1 MVLSR
6 EDFMKKIKEKI
17 GDDSSDESLKFIED
31 MNDTYDDLAKKGN
44 PNKKTDEEWEKH
56 VKEQVEAKD
65 NEWRER
71 YKARFFDGVEDD
83 GANGDDKTDPLLAPT
98 EKKPTPEETIT
109 VDDLFK
115 ESEDK

>member
-6 EDFMKKIKEKI
+6 EDFMKRIKEKI
-17 GDDSSDESLKFIED
+17 GDDSSDESLKFLED
-31 MNDTYDDLAKKGN
+31 MNDTYDDLSKKSN
-44 PNKKTDEEWEKH
+44 PNKKTDEEWEKQI
-56 VKEQVEAKD
+56 KEQVEAKD

-71 YKARFFDGVEDD
+71 YKARFFEGSDDNGGNDG
-83 GANGDDKTDPLLAPT
+83 NKTDPLLAPDDD
-98 EKKPTPEETIT
+98 KPTPEETIS